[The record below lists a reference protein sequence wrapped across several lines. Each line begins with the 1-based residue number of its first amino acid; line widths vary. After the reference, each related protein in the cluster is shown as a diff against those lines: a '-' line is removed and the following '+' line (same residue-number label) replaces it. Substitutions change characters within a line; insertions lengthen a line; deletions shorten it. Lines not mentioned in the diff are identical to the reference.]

1 MRCGLKSKL
10 LELEGWSATL
20 RRGTNLA
27 NMVSIMV
34 TSLTAMMMTVMLVV
48 VVVVVEIYRGIVED
62 DEDRYTMQKVA
73 VPETSCFFVHLF
85 RS

>member
-10 LELEGWSATL
+10 LELEGWLATQ

-34 TSLTAMMMTVMLVV
+34 TNLTTMMMMLVV
-48 VVVVVEIYRGIVED
+48 VVVVFIRSTEIYRGIVED

-73 VPETSCFFVHLF
+73 VPETSCFF
-85 RS
+85 